1 MILEVKG
8 RTIVQD
14 HNVGDILFSR
24 EERNLEPEFFIMLV
38 TDVQLPDL
46 SDRHLAL
53 IGTIVSERGTQI
65 ENLDVLSYEVIY
77 KVQCVRNQDHYW
89 LPQTYMNK
97 MFRKTKDNE

>member
-1 MILEVKG
+1 MMLEVKG

-14 HNVGDILFSR
+14 HSVGDILFSR

-46 SDRHLAL
+46 SDRHLSL
-53 IGTIVSERGTQI
+53 IGTIVSEISKSI
-65 ENLDVLSYEVIY
+65 ENLDALAYEVIY
-77 KVQCVRNQDHYW
+77 KVQCVRNQDSYW

-97 MFRKTKDNE
+97 MFRKMRGNE